1 VRQLPITGRTTPHG
15 GYGYRRSTATHW
27 GVDLGAPPG
36 TPVLAPEALRVIAV
50 SLNNITR
57 PLSGYGPAAVLA
69 TGSSGYVHVLGHLSA
84 TVWPAGGRPD
94 VGRVYQPGE
103 QVGVVGAPRH
113 LHWEVRRGDA
123 APWPRSTRRADTVDP
138 LAWLVEAPEA
148 PEALEAS
155 APSEGVFD
163 RVAAV
168 AAELRRVAVRRAV
181 VSTAVSAAG
190 WILLG
195 YVFTR
200 RRR

>member
-1 VRQLPITGRTTPHG
+1 M
-15 GYGYRRSTATHW
+15 
-27 GVDLGAPPG
+27 
-36 TPVLAPEALRVIAV
+36 LAPEALRVLAV
-50 SLNNITR
+50 VFNGTTR

-84 TVWPAGGRPD
+84 TVWPAGGRPA

-113 LHWEVRRGDA
+113 LHWEVRRGEA

-138 LAWLVEAPEA
+138 LAWLAAETPAPG
-148 PEALEAS
+148 

-163 RVAAV
+163 RV

-181 VSTAVSAAG
+181 VSTAVSVGG
-190 WILLG
+190 WILVG

-200 RRR
+200 RR